1 MPPQKPLAQ
10 KIQHLFRRIVR
21 ILDIPDFDE
30 RAFVANNIRYILLI
44 STLAILYIGNA
55 RYAERQLRKIN
66 EIQSRLKQLRWEY
79 MSTTSDLMFKSK
91 QTEVAK
97 LVAPLGLEE
106 LKQPPKKIV
115 IKE

>member
-1 MPPQKPLAQ
+1 MAQKQTLLQ
-10 KIQHLFRRIVR
+10 KIQHLFKRVVQ

-30 RAFVANNIRYILLI
+30 RAFITYNFRYMLLI
-44 STLAILYIGNA
+44 TALAILYIGNT

-66 EIQSRLKQLRWEY
+66 DIQAKLKELRWEY
-79 MSTTSDLMFKSK
+79 MSTTSDLMLKSK

-115 IKE
+115 VIE